1 MENLDVDELVGL
13 LITYES
19 RRFKTKA
26 KSIALKY
33 FKKQIL
39 NEELSDAE
47 LSEKRSGRT
56 SSSARGQEESES
68 NSWDK
73 FSRDKK
79 EKKYR
84 CPRCFEC
91 SRCGH
96 VGADCGNLK
105 NLKESAMNTTRSDE
119 LGSDESEDSKLKKV
133 FYMAFPTSVVDPAI
147 PSTLGVD
154 DESFDE
160 NSGEN
165 SDDGHE
171 HQVAYDKLVKE
182 YLEAKKKCETL
193 LIDLTTAEEEN
204 LFLQGLL
211 DAANKTEK
219 SLKEENDCP
228 SVKLIK
234 VNCKMDRL
242 NVEKSLLLERVN
254 VPKDSKV
261 TCKVESKVESPYI

>member
-19 RRFKTKA
+19 RRFKPKA

-39 NEELSDAE
+39 NEELSDDE

-119 LGSDESEDSKLKKV
+119 LGSDESEDSK
-133 FYMAFPTSVVDPAI
+133 
-147 PSTLGVD
+147 
-154 DESFDE
+154 
-160 NSGEN
+160 
-165 SDDGHE
+165 
-171 HQVAYDKLVKE
+171 
-182 YLEAKKKCETL
+182 
-193 LIDLTTAEEEN
+193 
-204 LFLQGLL
+204 
-211 DAANKTEK
+211 
-219 SLKEENDCP
+219 
-228 SVKLIK
+228 
-234 VNCKMDRL
+234 
-242 NVEKSLLLERVN
+242 
-254 VPKDSKV
+254 
-261 TCKVESKVESPYI
+261 